1 MYVQELVVSG
11 WDCSAYGRM
20 SGYDRQNFQYVG
32 SVHFTA
38 LNILGIVGDSAQTLA
53 FGVFLWSK
61 VNKNG
66 ENVVWDW
73 TDTLLE
79 FLKVEFLGG
88 SKVTFLCFASMIC
101 TRANKCLWI

>member
-1 MYVQELVVSG
+1 MQVKCTFRNWLALAG
-11 WDCSAYGRM
+11 TARH
-20 SGYDRQNFQYVG
+20 NFQYVG
-32 SVHFTA
+32 SVHFTDR
-38 LNILGIVGDSAQTLA
+38 LKILGIVGDSAQTLA

-73 TDTLLE
+73 TDTLHE
-79 FLKVEFLGG
+79 FLKVQFLGG